1 MAYKMAQRKMKG
13 TWRGNQACLREQCC
27 ASATHPDINASAWSL
42 ERFRGAKPGVK
53 SVPQSADFFAAR
65 KDFLCNAFR
74 RNSAGIRPIR
84 SVSGIIGVL

>member
-1 MAYKMAQRKMKG
+1 MAYKTAQRKMKG
-13 TWRGNQACLREQCC
+13 TWRENQACLREQCC
-27 ASATHPDINASAWSL
+27 TSASLSDINASAWSL
-42 ERFRGAKPGVK
+42 ERFRGAK

-84 SVSGIIGVL
+84 SVSGTIGVL